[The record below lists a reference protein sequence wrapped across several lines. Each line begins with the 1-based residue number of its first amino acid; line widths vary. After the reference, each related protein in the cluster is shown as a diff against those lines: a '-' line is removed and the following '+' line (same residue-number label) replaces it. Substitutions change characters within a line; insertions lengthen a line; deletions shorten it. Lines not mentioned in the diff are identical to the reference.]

1 MDFIDFRHTYY
12 NYMTI
17 QKQLEHKA
25 KKYAAKIIRL
35 PFVHMVALTGS
46 VAAGRA
52 TQKSDIDYF
61 IQLQK
66 KRLYIGRLV
75 VTVAVHLW
83 GQRRTDR
90 SISGKLCLNWFGT
103 QNFPKQRH
111 RVHQI
116 LAMQTHRLM
125 GQKIGELVT
134 GWTEPIVRLY
144 QIRRIQK
151 DPRTHAQGS
160 QVRWSDD
167 ELGFHPPKV

>member
-1 MDFIDFRHTYY
+1 
-12 NYMTI
+12 
-17 QKQLEHKA
+17 
-25 KKYAAKIIRL
+25 
-35 PFVHMVALTGS
+35 
-46 VAAGRA
+46 
-52 TQKSDIDYF
+52 
-61 IQLQK
+61 
-66 KRLYIGRLV
+66 
-75 VTVAVHLW
+75 
-83 GQRRTDR
+83 
-90 SISGKLCLNWFGT
+90 
-103 QNFPKQRH
+103 
-111 RVHQI
+111 

>member
-66 KRLYIGRLV
+66 KR
-75 VTVAVHLW
+75 
-83 GQRRTDR
+83 
-90 SISGKLCLNWFGT
+90 
-103 QNFPKQRH
+103 
-111 RVHQI
+111 
-116 LAMQTHRLM
+116 
-125 GQKIGELVT
+125 
-134 GWTEPIVRLY
+134 
-144 QIRRIQK
+144 
-151 DPRTHAQGS
+151 
-160 QVRWSDD
+160 
-167 ELGFHPPKV
+167 